1 MQLKLRNSEARLFLK
16 RKKKTNTKIQK
27 VIFRYRESNHH
38 RRLIV
43 QVLADV
49 CERWKKNNKKIKAI
63 KTITSLLLY

>member
-1 MQLKLRNSEARLFLK
+1 MQLKFRNSEARLFLK

-49 CERWKKNNKKIKAI
+49 CEMEENNKKIKA
-63 KTITSLLLY
+63 TY